1 MSFVEQ
7 AFLSTAQGDNNSEA
21 TMILHTESARRYRP
35 IENTIR
41 IACEQGEYPVAF
53 VRDCVITHKRSER
66 RGNYYWASVYR
77 LHEKHLLPHQGVDTI
92 AEVMPLSHDVV
103 LQYLSGRLVVLNTK
117 TFCTTETMLEERDD
131 ALVMEH
137 GVFVDNGQL
146 CTFDPSCN
154 SKARHLGI
162 KVKSPSF
169 LAVSPADTD
178 SGESWY
184 YDLVSNTVKQNKW
197 NFPFV
202 MPGRKAFV
210 ASTDGSVVWCDRGTK
225 LSIHSLQL
233 NGEFSDGTVVPY
245 QCDYLALVGTQN
257 DNVVIATRDNATGT
271 GNVLIVDRHGGVL
284 KSYPLDFSSAPSFVK
299 PYGLITFVKKGI
311 SLNTLIC

>member
-1 MSFVEQ
+1 MSFAQ
-7 AFLSTAQGDNNSEA
+7 QGFLSTEPTDDNSEA
-21 TMILHTESARRYRP
+21 TDITHSGSSRRYRP
-35 IENTIR
+35 IEHTLR
-41 IACEQGEYPVAF
+41 VACEYGEHPVAF
-53 VRDCVITHKRSER
+53 VQDCVITHKRSEL

-77 LHEKHLLPHQGVDTI
+77 LHEKHLLPHQDVDTI
-92 AEVMPLSHDVV
+92 TEVMPLSHDVV

-117 TFCTTETMLEERDD
+117 TFCMTEFMLEERDD
-131 ALVMEH
+131 DLVMEH

-146 CTFDPSCN
+146 CTFDPGCN
-154 SKARHLGI
+154 SKVRRLGI

-169 LAVSPADTD
+169 LAISPADID
-178 SGESWY
+178 GGESWY
-184 YDLVSNTVKQNKW
+184 YDLVSNTVKRNKW

-225 LSIHSLQL
+225 MSIHTLQL
-233 NGEFSDGTVVPY
+233 DGEFSDGVVVPY

-257 DNVVIATRDNATGT
+257 DNVIIATRDNVTT
-271 GNVLIVDRHGGVL
+271 TSNVLIVDRHGTVL
-284 KSYPLDFSSAPSFVK
+284 KSYPLDFSGAPNFVK
-299 PYGLITFVKKGI
+299 PYGLITFTKKGV